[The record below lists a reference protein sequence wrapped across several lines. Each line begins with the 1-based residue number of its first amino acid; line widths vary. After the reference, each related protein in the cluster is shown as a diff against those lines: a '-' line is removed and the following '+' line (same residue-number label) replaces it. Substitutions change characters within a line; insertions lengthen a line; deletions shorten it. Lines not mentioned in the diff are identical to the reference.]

1 MDVVTNDI
9 YWILSF
15 DMDQAK
21 RAHLSIYPQILCSH
35 VFIWIQRIKVMWP
48 MRIFTYSSVWPRGRQ
63 LRLWLYDWSDISN
76 PASFAEAGRRSR
88 GLKKCDASNLGS
100 DAVLQ
105 QSKGKRA
112 FDNSSQ
118 LFCSGSKLD
127 FKRKKRLKLRPP
139 SQFTT
144 FPNVFYSSLKQFRP
158 KLFKTHNPH
167 ITHTKY
173 SSLYYI

>member
-88 GLKKCDASNLGS
+88 GLKKMRCVQFGIWRRTSAEP
-100 DAVLQ
+100 
-105 QSKGKRA
+105 
-112 FDNSSQ
+112 
-118 LFCSGSKLD
+118 
-127 FKRKKRLKLRPP
+127 RKKSFWQHQIRGFPTVRSFSAQDLNWTLKEKKDWSFGHHHSLRPF
-139 SQFTT
+139 QMFFTR
-144 FPNVFYSSLKQFRP
+144 V
-158 KLFKTHNPH
+158 
-167 ITHTKY
+167 
-173 SSLYYI
+173 